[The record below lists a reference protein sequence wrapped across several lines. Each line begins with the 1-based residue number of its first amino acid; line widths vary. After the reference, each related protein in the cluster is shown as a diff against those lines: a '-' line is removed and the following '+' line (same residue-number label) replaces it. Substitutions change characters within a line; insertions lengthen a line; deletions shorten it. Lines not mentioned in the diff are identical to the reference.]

1 VVEIHYHLIFGV
13 DDGPE
18 CLEESLALAQAS
30 IEEGVT
36 HIVATPHASSDFRY
50 KPELNRKRLA
60 MIDEILGGQL
70 ELGIGCDFRLSEEN
84 LADLRANP
92 TRYTINGKQY
102 LLAEFPD
109 DNIPESFTQV
119 FEELIALGIVPII
132 THPERNHVILKDPNR
147 LLEWIRLGCLL
158 QVTGASLRGRFGS
171 RAQALAFE
179 LIRRNW
185 VHIVAS
191 DAHALNTRS
200 PCMER
205 AHEIL
210 AKEFGVRAA
219 DRLCRHNPRAV
230 FYGESLPYQP
240 KPAGIDGEERQGFL
254 AKVFRK

>member
-18 CLEESLALAQAS
+18 CLEESLALAQVS

-36 HIVATPHASSDFRY
+36 HIVATPHANSEFRY
-50 KPELNRKRLA
+50 RPEVNRERLA
-60 MIDEILGGQL
+60 IIEELLGGQL
-70 ELGIGCDFRLSEEN
+70 ELGIGCDFHLSQEN
-84 LADLRANP
+84 LADLRAHP
-92 TRYTINGKQY
+92 TRYTVNGKQY

-109 DNIPESFTQV
+109 DEIPASFTQV
-119 FEELIALGIVPII
+119 FEELIDMGIVPII
-132 THPERNHVILKDPNR
+132 THPERNRVILNDPNR
-147 LLEWIRLGCLL
+147 LNDWIRCGCLL

-171 RAQALAFE
+171 RAQALALE

-200 PCMER
+200 PCMGR

-210 AKEFGVRAA
+210 SKEFGFRTA
-219 DRLCRHNPRAV
+219 DRLCRLNPRAV
-230 FYGESLPYQP
+230 FYGEPLPQQP
-240 KPAGIDGEERQGFL
+240 RPANIDGEERQGFL
-254 AKVFRK
+254 AKVFGK